1 VTTESRGTPIEAVVF
16 DLDGVLVDSEA
27 VWDEVRRLF
36 TEENG
41 GRWHKGAQRD
51 MMGMSSVEWSRY
63 VRDRLGVRMEPERIS
78 AEVADRV
85 AELYRERLPL
95 LPGAVEAVRALAT
108 EWPLGVASSSNR
120 HVIDLVLD
128 EAGIA
133 DEFRATVSSEEV
145 GAGKPAP
152 DVYLEAAKR
161 LDVDPSACVA
171 IEDSTNGIRSA
182 HAAGMAVVAVPN
194 KDFPP
199 EPDAL
204 ALAPLVLDSLEE
216 ISPERISSL
225 RAA

>member
-1 VTTESRGTPIEAVVF
+1 VTDIAAVIF
-16 DLDGVLVDSEA
+16 DLDGLLVDSEA
-27 VWDEVRRLF
+27 VWDEVRKRF

-41 GRWHKGAQRD
+41 GRWHDGAQRD

-85 AELYRERLPL
+85 ADLYRQHLPL
-95 LPGAVEAVRALAT
+95 LPGAVESVRSLAA
-108 EWPLGVASSSNR
+108 EWPLGLASSSNR

-133 DEFRATVSSEEV
+133 GSFRATVSSEEV

-152 DVYLEAAKR
+152 DVYLEAARR
-161 LDVDPSACVA
+161 LAVEPTECAA

-182 HAAGMAVVAVPN
+182 HAAEMTVIAVPN

-199 EPDAL
+199 APDAL
-204 ALAPLVLDSLEE
+204 ALAALVLDSLEE
-216 ISPERISSL
+216 LSPERIRSL
-225 RAA
+225 PTA